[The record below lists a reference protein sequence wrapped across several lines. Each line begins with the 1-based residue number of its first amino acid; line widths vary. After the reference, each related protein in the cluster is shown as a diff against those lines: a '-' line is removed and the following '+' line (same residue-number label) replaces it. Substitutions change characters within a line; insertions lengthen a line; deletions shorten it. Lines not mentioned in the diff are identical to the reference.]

1 MNSTNSQYI
10 ENSVDIE
17 RRDSTAEATY
27 SISNIHVS
35 SLHFA
40 MILSGF
46 FVILFN
52 KSFFGSAWSVFEI
65 HSVSSFLFSISLI
78 PVLWLITLFFIY
90 LICIP
95 VIAKPLS
102 IALLV
107 GGAFSAYFMDTY
119 GVVIDKEMLR
129 NTLETDSHE
138 SLGLFSTKLIA
149 YVFILGLLPSWMV
162 LKVRIIW
169 NNPWSEIVKRLL
181 TLTVVL
187 IASLMI
193 VLSLSSFYSS
203 FFRNHKE
210 VRFLA
215 NPLGFTN
222 AAISL
227 ANEAKKTTLIIE
239 PISQDARLG
248 MGTLKQSKPVLVVMV
263 VGETARAANFG
274 VDGYERNTTPLLSKK
289 DIIYFN
295 KFSSCGTSTAVSL
308 PCIFS
313 TLSRKEYKDTTA
325 RSRHGLMDFI
335 QVAGVDV
342 LWRENNSGCKGVCDR
357 VPHETF
363 KQEAPTQ
370 WCKEGNC
377 YDEVLLHELDRKVSG
392 NPQIIVLHQ
401 NGSHGPAYDQRYP
414 ESMRFYTPVC
424 QTNQLQN
431 CTREEVVNAYDNTIR
446 YTDHFLTKVV
456 EWLQEQQKTHNV
468 AMMYVSDHGESLG
481 ENRIYL
487 HGMPYAIAPEFQT
500 RVPFVFW
507 ASSGFYHD
515 RGLAKECLS
524 ALSNNVFSHDNIFHS
539 VLGLVDIQTK
549 YYQPELD
556 IFYSC
561 IDRG

>member
-10 ENSVDIE
+10 ENNVDVKWHG
-17 RRDSTAEATY
+17 STAEATY
-27 SISNIHVS
+27 SILNIHVS
-35 SLHFA
+35 SLHFS

-52 KSFFGSAWSVFEI
+52 KSFFSSAWAVFDI
-65 HSVSSFLFSISLI
+65 HSVSSFLFSMSLI

-95 VIAKPLS
+95 AIAKPLS

-138 SLGLFSTKLIA
+138 SLGLFSTRLIA

-181 TLTVVL
+181 TLAVVL
-187 IASLMI
+187 MASLLI
-193 VLSLSSFYSS
+193 VLSLSSYYSS

-215 NPLGFTN
+215 NPLGFMN
-222 AAISL
+222 ATLSL
-227 ANEAKKTTLIIE
+227 ANEAKKAPLVIE

-248 MGTLKQSKPVLVVMV
+248 EGTLQQSKPVLVVMV
-263 VGETARAANFG
+263 VGETARAASFG
-274 VDGYERNTTPLLSKK
+274 IDGYKRNTTPLLSKK

-295 KFSSCGTSTAVSL
+295 QFSSCGTSTAVSL

-313 TLSRKEYKDTTA
+313 TLSRKEYKDKTA
-325 RSRHGLMDFI
+325 KSRHGLMDFI
-335 QVAGVDV
+335 QAAGVDV

-357 VPHETF
+357 VPQESF
-363 KQEAPTQ
+363 KQETPTP
-370 WCKEGNC
+370 WCNHGNC
-377 YDEVLLHELDRKVSG
+377 YDEVLLHDLDRKVSG
-392 NPQIIVLHQ
+392 KNQVIVLHQ

-414 ESMRFYTPVC
+414 EAMRFYTPVC
-424 QTNQLQN
+424 HTNQLQN

-446 YTDHFLTKVV
+446 YTDHFLSKVV
-456 EWLQEQQKTHNV
+456 EWLQEQQETHNV
-468 AMMYVSDHGESLG
+468 VMMYVSDHGESLG

-500 RVPFVFW
+500 RVPFIFW
-507 ASSGFYHD
+507 ASPGFYKD
-515 RGLAKECLS
+515 RKLAKECLS
-524 ALSNNVFSHDNIFHS
+524 SLRTHSFSHDNIFHS
-539 VLGLVDIQTK
+539 LLGLVDIQTK

-556 IFYSC
+556 IFHSC
-561 IDRG
+561 LDRS